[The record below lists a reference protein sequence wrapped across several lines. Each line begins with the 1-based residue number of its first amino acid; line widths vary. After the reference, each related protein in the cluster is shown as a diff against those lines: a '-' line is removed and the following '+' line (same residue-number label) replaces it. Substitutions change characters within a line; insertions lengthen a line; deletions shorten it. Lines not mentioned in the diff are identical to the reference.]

1 MLFLL
6 ITADLMVLSLFLEST
21 EITFPTHSPCPPS
34 VTMTIAI
41 VPLMRLGERTILIDI
56 VIFNLERYV
65 GIRLSWEGAGRPMGV
80 TKEQA
85 VHNRERILAA
95 AERLFREKGVDAVGL
110 AELMKEAGFTQGGF
124 YNHFASK
131 EALVSQVIGKAMD
144 EGQQQLGAAIAQ
156 SRRRGAD
163 PLIRQIR
170 WYLSPTHRDD
180 IDCGCPIAGFA
191 GEIPHLSKV
200 AQASYADGLEHILNQ
215 IAQLVLEQDSTLT
228 REEAHARAIALYSH
242 MVGSILLSRA
252 VSVSQPALAD
262 EILKQGRSSVLAGL
276 SQPSAKDSSPGRR
289 GLPGPKEVKRIL

>member
-1 MLFLL
+1 
-6 ITADLMVLSLFLEST
+6 
-21 EITFPTHSPCPPS
+21 
-34 VTMTIAI
+34 
-41 VPLMRLGERTILIDI
+41 
-56 VIFNLERYV
+56 
-65 GIRLSWEGAGRPMGV
+65 MGV

-85 VHNRERILAA
+85 VQNRELILAA

-144 EGQQQLGAAIAQ
+144 EGRQQLGAAIAQ

-191 GEIPHLSKV
+191 GEIPHLSKA
-200 AQASYADGLEHILNQ
+200 AQVSYDQGLEHIFNQ
-215 IAQLVLEQDSTLT
+215 IAQLVLEHDPTLT
-228 REEAHARAIALYSH
+228 REEAHGRAISLYSH
-242 MVGSILLSRA
+242 MVGSVLLSRA
-252 VSVSQPALAD
+252 ASASQPALAD
-262 EILKQGRSSVLAGL
+262 EILKQVRSSILADL
-276 SQPSAKDSSPGRR
+276 SQPSANESSRERR
-289 GLPGPKEVKRIL
+289 GLPEPKEVKSI